1 MLNSSIQWKI
11 IKETPM
17 AKSIHQAPITYP
29 KTLII
34 GVNAPYNKTG
44 YIESYFEEFKNLVK
58 SSNTPY
64 EDALFIKLREIDPA
78 YFFTKGKR
86 EEIKALCDK
95 LEIKQIVVSEPLSPQ
110 QARNLE
116 DLLNVV
122 VFDRTDL
129 ILDIFEQ
136 SAITAEGKT
145 QVAIARFQHEKT
157 RLAGQ
162 GKLLEQ
168 QPGVVGMRGGSGETQ
183 KEKEKRFIEDKIRR
197 AKQSIEQMQ
206 KIRATQR
213 KQRLAKE
220 IPHFCLVGYTNAGKS
235 TILNALTK
243 SDVLAEDKLFAT
255 LDTTTR
261 ALFIDGKQKGV
272 LLDTVGF
279 IQQLPPKLIAAFKS
293 TLSELHYADLLIQVI
308 DLSDH
313 NWESHIKVVHAIL
326 DDLEVAKP
334 MLYVFNKADRVENL
348 EALQPELERYQ
359 PHVIV
364 SATSKN
370 GLTPLINY
378 LNNWQ
383 KK

>member
-1 MLNSSIQWKI
+1 
-11 IKETPM
+11 M
-17 AKSIHQAPITYP
+17 AKSTHQEAIGYP

-34 GVNAPYNKTG
+34 GVEAPYNRTAH
-44 YIESYFEEFKNLVK
+44 IESYFEEFKNLIK
-58 SSNTPY
+58 TSKTPY
-64 EDALFIKLREIDPA
+64 EDAIFIKLREIDA
-78 YFFTKGKR
+78 GYFFTKGKR
-86 EEIKALCDK
+86 EEIKALCEK
-95 LEIKQIVVSEPLSPQ
+95 LEIKQIVVSEQLSPQ

-162 GKLLEQ
+162 GKFLEQ
-168 QPGVVGMRGGSGETQ
+168 QVGIAGMRGGSGETQ

-197 AKQSIEQMQ
+197 AKQSIENMQ

-213 KQRLAKE
+213 KQRIAKE

-261 ALFIDGKQKGV
+261 SLFIDGKQKGV

-279 IQQLPPKLIAAFKS
+279 IQQLPPKLIDAFKS
-293 TLSELHYADLLIQVI
+293 TLSELNYADLLIQVI
-308 DLSDH
+308 DLADP
-313 NWESHIKVVHAIL
+313 NWESHIKVVHEIL
-326 DDLEVAKP
+326 DDLNVVKP
-334 MLYVFNKADRVENL
+334 MLYTFNKADRVENL
-348 EALQPELERYQ
+348 DELQGKLALYQ
-359 PHVIV
+359 PHVII

-370 GLTPLINY
+370 GLAPLSNY
-378 LNNWQ
+378 LSTWQ